1 MELLC
6 ECWESGKILFAVVSN
21 MLLFILVEC
30 TWHLKKGVSEIWGG
44 VLAYCSCDKQV
55 IGGRDLKW
63 GKCSTEGNG

>member
-1 MELLC
+1 
-6 ECWESGKILFAVVSN
+6 
-21 MLLFILVEC
+21 MLEERKNIVRSSFKYVMFILVEC